1 MFVLE
6 FFDWNEFDQELNEIQ
21 RMDMHLVCCGDLLGL
36 SLEEYDGDYWE
47 YDGDCWVDEE
57 EEDEEE

>member
-1 MFVLE
+1 
-6 FFDWNEFDQELNEIQ
+6 
-21 RMDMHLVCCGDLLGL
+21 MDMHLVCCGDLLGL